1 MKKLLENL
9 ACLVIVIA
17 IIAGAGWVL
26 SKMSNN
32 DIGVFLFS
40 CWFWFIAFFC
50 KKNNIPE
57 GQGLAL
63 VFIPPIILVIVGAY
77 CL

>member
-1 MKKLLENL
+1 MKKLLEYL

-32 DIGVFLFS
+32 EIGVFLFS

-50 KKNNIPE
+50 KKNNIDE
-57 GQGLAL
+57 GWGHAL
-63 VFIPPIILVIVGAY
+63 IFIPAIVLMIAGAY